1 MGGPDEQLQGP
12 GGGDSAGGTYQQL
25 TLNLFLSETEQ
36 IQNIDEAENVKASS
50 AFSFAQ
56 KDIDHVLRLGGNTDR
71 LRERVTAE
79 FEKQKPVPEIAAAL
93 QSLYHGGNGFT
104 TDAGRITV
112 WYGEDG
118 IHLSHGKSARYDK
131 SAQVISWEGAAE
143 RIGEL
148 LESGQF
154 ASNVELAEA
163 EGYERSLLA
172 NKLWNLYHDLSDEAR
187 EAGYLPSLSEI
198 KGNGF
203 PEESAW
209 LTEQLRDPAFRQPLT
224 DGWGIGQSPP
234 TGNSSA

>member
-1 MGGPDEQLQGP
+1 M
-12 GGGDSAGGTYQQL
+12 
-25 TLNLFLSETEQ
+25 TLNLFLSEAEQ

-79 FEKQKPVPEIAAAL
+79 FEKQKPIPEIAAAL

-154 ASNVELAEA
+154 ASN
-163 EGYERSLLA
+163 
-172 NKLWNLYHDLSDEAR
+172 
-187 EAGYLPSLSEI
+187 
-198 KGNGF
+198 
-203 PEESAW
+203 
-209 LTEQLRDPAFRQPLT
+209 
-224 DGWGIGQSPP
+224 
-234 TGNSSA
+234 